1 MGNIIKSESFFRANI
16 ENAIWYVMKEEDLKD
31 IPNPSFGTKAYI
43 ITTQKQ
49 KICRMLHAGR
59 TYLFLLS
66 ARRTL

>member
-49 KICRMLHAGR
+49 KIYGAYETNGNYWYDMPISL
-59 TYLFLLS
+59 
-66 ARRTL
+66 